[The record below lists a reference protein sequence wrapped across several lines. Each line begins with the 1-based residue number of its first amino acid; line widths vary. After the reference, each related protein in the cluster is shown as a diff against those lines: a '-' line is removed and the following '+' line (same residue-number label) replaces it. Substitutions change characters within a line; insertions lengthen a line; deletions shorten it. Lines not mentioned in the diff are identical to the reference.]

1 MIIFEEHFFTI
12 INKILLS
19 ENIDINELEKRLDN
33 AFEINRL
40 DNTFEINLKSKEN
53 FNFNSY
59 KSIMDFKLDKN
70 HKQYKIVNID
80 FSKEFM
86 DKLNNK
92 YNEFFEKE
100 RDKSIDKIK
109 YNSFGLLYMYIH
121 QNEIFY
127 GFRYYFFEK
136 NYDLLLKESLESK
149 NNKSL
154 IDFIRLFFVQI
165 KLRKIFYKKNK
176 ITVANY
182 LKNC

>member
-1 MIIFEEHFFTI
+1 MLITFEKHFYTI

-19 ENIDINELEKRLDN
+19 ENIDVNELEKKLDD
-33 AFEINRL
+33 A
-40 DNTFEINLKSKEN
+40 FEINLKSKEYL
-53 FNFNSY
+53 NFNSF
-59 KSIMDFKLDKN
+59 KNIMNFKLDKN

-80 FSKEFM
+80 FSEEFIN
-86 DKLNNK
+86 KLNNK

-109 YNSFGLLYMYIH
+109 YNLFGLIYMYIH

-127 GFRYYFFEK
+127 GFRYYFFER
-136 NYDLLLKESLESK
+136 NYDLLLKESLKFK

-176 ITVANY
+176 ITVENY